1 MKVKDSASTK
11 DSRSS
16 VLSTEQRLRNYQEL
30 YKEIKHLYEVNKEI
44 FKINIGSSENDG
56 FSKVVSVLMT
66 ENKFLYEAIV
76 RHFTQSTPDKGFES
90 MPSCSFSTSSNRK
103 CGGDCQKLVKR
114 LQQKVELLE
123 KDVSAK
129 KEESSKAHF
138 VAAKNQGS
146 SFTKDN
152 LRFLKDKKLLEQKLV
167 CTEMRLNKII
177 QIKNELLRQNFVRSK
192 GN

>member
-56 FSKVVSVLMT
+56 FSKVVSMLMT

-76 RHFTQSTPDKGFES
+76 RHFTQS
-90 MPSCSFSTSSNRK
+90 
-103 CGGDCQKLVKR
+103 
-114 LQQKVELLE
+114 
-123 KDVSAK
+123 
-129 KEESSKAHF
+129 
-138 VAAKNQGS
+138 
-146 SFTKDN
+146 
-152 LRFLKDKKLLEQKLV
+152 
-167 CTEMRLNKII
+167 
-177 QIKNELLRQNFVRSK
+177 
-192 GN
+192 